1 MLSAPSSPTR
11 PSPSP
16 FPAQVKYRIVD
27 GDIMIAGRYV
37 VHKFMDPVKV
47 EIRIRHGGELE
58 RRATSTMWC
67 EIRIRS

>member
-1 MLSAPSSPTR
+1 
-11 PSPSP
+11 
-16 FPAQVKYRIVD
+16 
-27 GDIMIAGRYV
+27 MIAGRYV

>member
-1 MLSAPSSPTR
+1 
-11 PSPSP
+11 
-16 FPAQVKYRIVD
+16 
-27 GDIMIAGRYV
+27 MIAGRYV

-58 RRATSTMWC
+58 LWAARAMC